1 MEHENLSCIRL
12 APPTYRFNKQV
23 YSMTW
28 ICDCAREGRLVT
40 KNDVAEYRLKLAA
53 KQGNTPFTPDDD
65 KLL

>member
-1 MEHENLSCIRL
+1 
-12 APPTYRFNKQV
+12 
-23 YSMTW
+23 MTW